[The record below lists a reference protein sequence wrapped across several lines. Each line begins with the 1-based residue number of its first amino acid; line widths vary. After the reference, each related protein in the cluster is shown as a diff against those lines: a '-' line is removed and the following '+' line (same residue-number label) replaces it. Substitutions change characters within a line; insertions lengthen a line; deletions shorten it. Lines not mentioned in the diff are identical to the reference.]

1 MAFLCL
7 GCSPFPLL
15 ALSLVHF
22 WEPTTPPGLRHLPL
36 DKGAP
41 EHKACRR
48 TEGAFQIDGK
58 WWHLSRTWLACW
70 ILTMSCVPWGASSSM
85 GPLWDPPPSSR
96 GGHSWAAA
104 LGKLTEQKGLP
115 SLASDFSHLITCFP
129 FPVVMEKMELHHTP
143 CSPGEALNVSN
154 RATGDRHNRRAPCLT
169 LDISRCKQVWAFP
182 LWGSSITDKGE
193 QASIVSLL
201 TPHRKKNFI

>member
-1 MAFLCL
+1 MAGLLDPDNELC
-7 GCSPFPLL
+7 
-15 ALSLVHF
+15 ALRCVQQH
-22 WEPTTPPGLRHLPL
+22 
-36 DKGAP
+36 
-41 EHKACRR
+41 
-48 TEGAFQIDGK
+48 GAFVG
-58 WWHLSRTWLACW
+58 
-70 ILTMSCVPWGASSSM
+70 
-85 GPLWDPPPSSR
+85 PPPSSR

-115 SLASDFSHLITCFP
+115 NLASDFSHLITCFP

-182 LWGSSITDKGE
+182 L
-193 QASIVSLL
+193 
-201 TPHRKKNFI
+201 